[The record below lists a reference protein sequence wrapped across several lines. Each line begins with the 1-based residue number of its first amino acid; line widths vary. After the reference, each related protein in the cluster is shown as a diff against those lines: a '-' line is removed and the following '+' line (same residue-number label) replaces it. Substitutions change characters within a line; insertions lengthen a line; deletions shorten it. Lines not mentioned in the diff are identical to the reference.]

1 MNNKN
6 TNTLISLAF
15 MAVVITILLTACGS
29 SSTPSQGTG
38 QVPSSS
44 TSTQDSV
51 QGNGSVSGQTLMDVR
66 CSVCHS
72 TSRITSAQKTL
83 DEWTNTVD
91 RMINKGAQLNA
102 DEKQI
107 LIDYL
112 AANFK

>member
-6 TNTLISLAF
+6 ANTLNGLALL
-15 MAVVITILLTACGS
+15 AVVITILLTACGS
-29 SSTPSQGTG
+29 SSTPSQNSG
-38 QVPSSS
+38 QVPS
-44 TSTQDSV
+44 TSPAQDSV
-51 QGNGSVSGQTLMDVR
+51 QVNGSVSGQTLMDER

-83 DEWTNTVD
+83 DGWTTTVE

>member
-15 MAVVITILLTACGS
+15 LAVVITILLTACGS
-29 SSTPSQGTG
+29 SSTPDQGTG
-38 QVPSSS
+38 QVLSSS
-44 TSTQDSV
+44 PTQDSA
-51 QGNGSVSGQTLMDVR
+51 QGNGSVSGQTLMDER

-72 TSRITSAQKTL
+72 TSRITSTQKTL
-83 DEWTNTVD
+83 DEWTTTVD

-112 AANFK
+112 TANFK